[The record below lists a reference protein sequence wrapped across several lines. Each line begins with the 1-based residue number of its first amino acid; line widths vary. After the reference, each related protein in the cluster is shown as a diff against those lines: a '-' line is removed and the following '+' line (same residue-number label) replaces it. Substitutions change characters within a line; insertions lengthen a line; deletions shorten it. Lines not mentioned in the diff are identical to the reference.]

1 MAPHAPKKRK
11 ARKKA
16 RGRPGP
22 KHISDKRIEA
32 ALRRTAGLFTQTAE
46 LLGINRAT
54 VHGHVNKSEHL
65 QAVLKEIRETCL
77 DMAEGNILTAIKN
90 RDKDMSWRYMN
101 QIGKARGYGN
111 KIQVTADEEQLA
123 AFVAALGGDPEA
135 LRAALVAAGAAPEEG
150 QG

>member
-1 MAPHAPKKRK
+1 M
-11 ARKKA
+11 
-16 RGRPGP
+16 
-22 KHISDKRIEA
+22 EA
-32 ALRRTAGLFTQTAE
+32 ALRKTGGLMTQAGE
-46 LLGINRAT
+46 LLGVSRQA
-54 VHGHVNKSEHL
+54 VWQHVQASEHL
-65 QAVLKEIRETCL
+65 QAVLKEVRETVL